1 MPDPGLFSVGILSGA
16 ERQVSF
22 VASVE
27 IETGQLILFLL
38 FM

>member
-1 MPDPGLFSVGILSGA
+1 MSQVGVYSVGILSERG
-16 ERQVSF
+16 RQVSS

>member
-1 MPDPGLFSVGILSGA
+1 MPDLGLFSVGILSGPG
-16 ERQVSF
+16 RQVSF